1 MLSFSFHWAL
11 QFECLTHQS
20 ILLWLHFTW
29 FHDICII
36 WSFCTTTLSHKI
48 DRISKLLA
56 ENQQIPWNTR
66 PLLRVNAMFQFT
78 KIGYLNINYVHISN
92 CHYVLSWQFLCEMF
106 ACLQTHIK
114 NRLFVRQYQVQC
126 IIYWFFFSSLPC
138 TFKSVFH
145 GISNLIFSFMF
156 TYLFVHI
163 DSLLS
168 VSPRFIY
175 LFFLVCIVVASVV
188 VFVIFPLILMVSWS
202 VHLMV
207 SWHKFTCLYTKV
219 WAYFCFACLLVFLLV
234 RCISVV
240 FASKH
245 YAHHSIR

>member
-1 MLSFSFHWAL
+1 MNVWHINQFYYDCISRDFTISVLFGPSAQLHSHTKLTVYRNCWQKTNKSREIRDHYCVSTQCFNSPKLVTLISTTCIFQIVIMFWADN
-11 QFECLTHQS
+11 FCAKCLLVCKR
-20 ILLWLHFTW
+20 IL
-29 FHDICII
+29 
-36 WSFCTTTLSHKI
+36 
-48 DRISKLLA
+48 
-56 ENQQIPWNTR
+56 
-66 PLLRVNAMFQFT
+66 
-78 KIGYLNINYVHISN
+78 KIGYL
-92 CHYVLSWQFLCEMF
+92 F
-106 ACLQTHIK
+106 ANTK
-114 NRLFVRQYQVQC
+114 YNALFTEY
-126 IIYWFFFSSLPC
+126 FFSSLPC

-145 GISNLIFSFMF
+145 GISNLIFSFVF

-207 SWHKFTCLYTKV
+207 SWHKFTCLYTRV

>member
-1 MLSFSFHWAL
+1 MNVWHIN
-11 QFECLTHQS
+11 QFYYDCISRDFTISVLFGPSAQLHSHTKLTVYRNYWQKTNKSREIPDHYCVSTQCFNWQKLVTLIS
-20 ILLWLHFTW
+20 A
-29 FHDICII
+29 I
-36 WSFCTTTLSHKI
+36 W
-48 DRISKLLA
+48 
-56 ENQQIPWNTR
+56 
-66 PLLRVNAMFQFT
+66 
-78 KIGYLNINYVHISN
+78 YVHISN
-92 CHYVLSWQFLCEMF
+92 CDYVLSWQFLCEMF
-106 ACLQTHIK
+106 SCLQTHIK

-126 IIYWFFFSSLPC
+126 IIYWIFFSSLSC

-163 DSLLS
+163 EFFYPVCCLFLL
-168 VSPRFIY
+168 VSYIY
-175 LFFLVCIVVASVV
+175 FFLVCIVVASVV